1 MIRRPVKSD
10 SDSSSLSSAEEIAS
24 ALKLFR
30 TLIGGPPQE
39 MLLDPDQRPSET
51 IADRLRHAGTPLG
64 RRRNRT
70 TFHLDGRC

>member
-30 TLIGGPPQE
+30 TLIGGPQQE

-51 IADRLRHAGTPLG
+51 IADRLRHVGT
-64 RRRNRT
+64 RVECRKNRT
-70 TFHLDGRC
+70 TFHPAGQR